1 MGMAKMH
8 RYEVQACR
16 TDDRRVAL
24 ESSGKRTLMVA
35 TPPDFRG
42 RVRGTWSPEELLI
55 GALATC
61 FELTL
66 VAIAERARVPLHA
79 VEVGGTGH
87 VGGAAGRYHFV
98 AIELDVRVATD
109 PEREQDVRE
118 LADLARERCIVA
130 SALKT
135 PVALDLEVDLRTEEL
150 VSAERRWAW

>member
-1 MGMAKMH
+1 MGIAKVH
-8 RYEVQACR
+8 RYEVHTR
-16 TDDRRVAL
+16 TTDDRRVAL
-24 ESSGKRTLMVA
+24 ESSGKRTLRVA

-42 RVRGTWSPEELLI
+42 GVRGTWSPEELLV

-66 VAIAERARVPLHA
+66 VTIAERAEVPLHA
-79 VEVGGTGH
+79 VEAGGTGH
-87 VGGAAGRYHFV
+87 VEGTAGRYHFV
-98 AIELDVRVATD
+98 AIELDVRGVTD

-118 LADLARERCIVA
+118 LADLARERCIVE

-135 PVALDLEVDLRTEEL
+135 PVALNLEVDGTADDL